1 MLNPAHEYLA
11 KITGFLFTDA
21 QNGGGYAQKYWDPL
35 LAAAYPELEP
45 LPLNHKLLVWCL
57 RVEKVRHLN
66 VSSKLLDLTEHWAG
80 SAGISLQHLIAG
92 FHVACFDRVYE
103 DTTIT
108 HDCQKPEGLR
118 LWLDSLT
125 GTNQGSINWF
135 GTQCSQYLGMCFYHH
150 KRSVENQYFG
160 DTSIQ
165 WVVSSNQAQAIA
177 ALMIF
182 LSWLIANE
190 PLLEQ
195 PAESCLP
202 KMVPMRTV
210 LHYVNA
216 IRTSVSLRNFG
227 ARSLK
232 PLQIWHVNPAY
243 SELRSKR
250 GQVIQHC
257 QGKPLARVS
266 ISKRNGKKTYTGNK
280 MLMKTSQVYPVPFNV
295 KVASI
300 SSALVFYSDA
310 SHGASDTWR
319 ETCI

>member
-92 FHVACFDRVYE
+92 FHVACFDHVYE

-150 KRSVENQYFG
+150 KN
-160 DTSIQ
+160 
-165 WVVSSNQAQAIA
+165 VS
-177 ALMIF
+177 
-182 LSWLIANE
+182 
-190 PLLEQ
+190 
-195 PAESCLP
+195 
-202 KMVPMRTV
+202 
-210 LHYVNA
+210 
-216 IRTSVSLRNFG
+216 
-227 ARSLK
+227 
-232 PLQIWHVNPAY
+232 
-243 SELRSKR
+243 
-250 GQVIQHC
+250 
-257 QGKPLARVS
+257 
-266 ISKRNGKKTYTGNK
+266 
-280 MLMKTSQVYPVPFNV
+280 
-295 KVASI
+295 
-300 SSALVFYSDA
+300 
-310 SHGASDTWR
+310 
-319 ETCI
+319 